1 MEGLKTVVTNIL
13 LTFITVIYCV
23 FVGSFSFR
31 FFLFVS
37 AYSQFL
43 LGYFWVAL
51 WLSLRRMSS
60 YTLILDLFLG
70 WDERPIFVV
79 HRHFTYARV
88 VGWAR
93 ESTFPDAFYGYS
105 SFFRTLDF
113 SQKTSTL
120 NLSHTIQVVEK
131 K

>member
-1 MEGLKTVVTNIL
+1 MEGLKTVLTNIL

-37 AYSQFL
+37 AHSQFL

-51 WLSLRRMSS
+51 CLSLRRMSP

-70 WDERPIFVV
+70 WDRRPIFVV

-88 VGWAR
+88 AGRAR
-93 ESTFPDAFYGYS
+93 ESTFPDTFCGYS

-120 NLSHTIQVVEK
+120 NLSHTIQVIEK